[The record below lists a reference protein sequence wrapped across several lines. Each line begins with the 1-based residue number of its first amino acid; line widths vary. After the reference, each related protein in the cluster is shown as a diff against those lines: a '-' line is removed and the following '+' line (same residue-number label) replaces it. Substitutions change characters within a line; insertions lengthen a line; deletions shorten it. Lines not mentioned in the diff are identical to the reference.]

1 MKSTMLAVFL
11 LYVLSSQP
19 LLGSAEASPDEVLD
33 TLGKKLRA
41 DANYYIIP
49 TEPFTIC
56 GFVSCFN
63 TSGGVALE
71 ATGES
76 CPLDVVVVKQNPGL
90 PLRFTPVNNKK
101 GVIRVSTDLNIMFSN
116 EAYDSRCPHHSL
128 VWKIDPFSKEETF
141 VTTNGVFGNPGSQT
155 IGSWFKIEKYDD
167 AYKLVYCPN
176 VCPSCKHACKD
187 IGYYVY
193 KTREMRLALT
203 NVPFKVKFQKTH
215 N

>member
-1 MKSTMLAVFL
+1 MKSTILAILL
-11 LYVLSSQP
+11 LYALSSQP
-19 LLGSAEASPDEVLD
+19 LLGSAKASPDEVLD

-49 TEPFTIC
+49 AKPFTIC

-63 TSGGVALE
+63 TSGSVALE
-71 ATGES
+71 VTGES
-76 CPLDVVVVKQNPGL
+76 CPLDVVVVKHNSGL
-90 PLRFTPVNNKK
+90 SLRFTPVNNKK

-116 EAYDSRCPHHSL
+116 EAYDSRCPHDYL

-141 VTTNGVFGNPGSQT
+141 VITGGVLGNPDSQT
-155 IGSWFKIEKYDD
+155 IGNWFKIEKYDD

-176 VCPSCKHACKD
+176 VCPSCKHVCKD